1 MTAPRDLESLLARA
15 LRDPSQAGAST
26 EAIAH
31 VKAVGRAELARGGVP
46 RHRWFSELLGAASD
60 AVQAVLLHD
69 RLAGAA
75 PGFRASSTLRQR
87 VFGAPVAP
95 GVELDVESHAQ
106 GDGTVLVRGMVTGS
120 ETGSRTRLLV
130 REQGD
135 ESGRELPVTDDGRFE
150 FASRA
155 REVQLVASV
164 GSRTILVDGLELP

>member
-15 LRDPSQAGAST
+15 LRDPSQAGASP
-26 EAIAH
+26 EAIAR
-31 VKAVGRAELARGGVP
+31 VKAAGRAELARGGVP
-46 RHRWFSELLGAASD
+46 GNRWFAELLGAAVD

-75 PGFRASSTLRQR
+75 PGFRSSSTLRQR
-87 VFGAPVAP
+87 VFGAEFAP

-106 GDGTVLVRGMVTGS
+106 GDGTVLVRGLVTGA
-120 ETGSRTRLLV
+120 EPGGRTRLLV
-130 REQGD
+130 RERGD
-135 ESGRELPVTDDGRFE
+135 EAGRELPVTTDGRFE

-155 REVQLVASV
+155 REVQLVASL